1 RNTST
6 VVAGF
11 AFCSLSAST
20 YAARRN
26 PLLPAPQ
33 RSGLDHFV
41 LVTMENRSFDHF
53 LGWLPGADGRQE
65 GLAYTDASGAS
76 HPTFPLAPDYQGC
89 SHPDPDHS
97 YLGGRVEYDGGAC
110 DGWLRAGSNF
120 AQPNLSAPAF
130 TVPAGSFGSLC

>member
-1 RNTST
+1 
-6 VVAGF
+6 
-11 AFCSLSAST
+11 
-20 YAARRN
+20 
-26 PLLPAPQ
+26 
-33 RSGLDHFV
+33 
-41 LVTMENRSFDHF
+41 M
-53 LGWLPGADGRQE
+53 GRQE

-120 AQPNLSAPAF
+120 AQPKLSASAF
-130 TVPAGSFGSLC
+130 SVPAGSFGSLCFPNARINNGAALLDFAASFGFPLPQ